1 MRKWCLSMLFWMC
14 ERRERQKTKT
24 QKKGR
29 GSGERTVTVT
39 PGVEVSYGTPGS
51 TGGVE
56 VRWLELMAGSRSESV
71 RGCVWCG
78 GVGVCGVGSS
88 YPTSRSI
95 PLHTSTS
102 FLARPA
108 PCQYQASLEQ
118 PALLHQP
125 WRSSRS
131 RAGMLFAGAGL
142 QGYAGYISGADCS
155 GAGSCT
161 QIQC

>member
-1 MRKWCLSMLFWMC
+1 MLFWMC

-78 GVGVCGVGSS
+78 GVWCGDKLSDLQVNTAT
-88 YPTSRSI
+88 YQH
-95 PLHTSTS
+95 LLLSTS
-102 FLARPA
+102 GPLPV
-108 PCQYQASLEQ
+108 P
-118 PALLHQP
+118 
-125 WRSSRS
+125 
-131 RAGMLFAGAGL
+131 G
-142 QGYAGYISGADCS
+142 
-155 GAGSCT
+155 
-161 QIQC
+161 